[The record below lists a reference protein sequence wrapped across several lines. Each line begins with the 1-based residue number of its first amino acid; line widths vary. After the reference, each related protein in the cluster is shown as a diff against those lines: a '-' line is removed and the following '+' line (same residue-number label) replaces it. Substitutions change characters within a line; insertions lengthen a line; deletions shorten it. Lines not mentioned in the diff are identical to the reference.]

1 MILRFLSLF
10 RLFREAVE
18 ARIRAEDEARA
29 EQRRAERA
37 EFRVIELTQ
46 QIIADKNRIIDVL
59 SRRAIGT
66 NMYAENE
73 APAGPVPVSESQ
85 YRRQARDEQRE
96 KTNSFRSRLQEYM
109 TAYRSDSE
117 STIESDAS

>member
-1 MILRFLSLF
+1 MF

-37 EFRVIELTQ
+37 EARVAELME
-46 QIIADKNRIIDVL
+46 QIVADKNRIIDVL

-73 APAGPVPVSESQ
+73 APSAGFPTPISESAH
-85 YRRQARDEQRE
+85 RRLGREEQRE
-96 KTNSFRSRLQEYM
+96 RMKQF
-109 TAYRSDSE
+109 TASLMDYRKNLSDSN
-117 STIESDAS
+117 TADILDDAG